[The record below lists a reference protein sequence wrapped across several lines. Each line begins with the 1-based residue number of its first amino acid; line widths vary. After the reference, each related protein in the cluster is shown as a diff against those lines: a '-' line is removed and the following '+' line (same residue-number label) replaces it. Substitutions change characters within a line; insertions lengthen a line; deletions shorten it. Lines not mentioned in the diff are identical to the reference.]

1 MNMVSISYPHKRN
14 THLDHHRCGDWF
26 EQRRDF
32 FIRQFFADFFIL
44 TYSFQEL
51 YQAYCDCRGS
61 GSEIG
66 GGCCLLSE
74 EGHAAHCKILEQ
86 LNVMVGAEMEKGPI
100 WHLKELC
107 HRVWPEEDREGN
119 LEGSLVDW
127 FMGSIFHEAMRL
139 REDVYILNSYDAA
152 AFKKTESEAVRN
164 GCFDR
169 WKIFA
174 SPLSRIM
181 DKKELIKR
189 ISFDVRRQMEQLAF
203 LFGQTHNILRTTL
216 SDFSENILLVR
227 FFVEQEDQVQDLWGE
242 ELVSVFDDM
251 FSGAPEQGFC
261 AAGRSYMSGQWYT
274 RALLMYRRAL
284 ELECGCGEAMEKAH
298 ELEMLIQEN
307 SKFLGAA

>member
-1 MNMVSISYPHKRN
+1 
-14 THLDHHRCGDWF
+14 
-26 EQRRDF
+26 
-32 FIRQFFADFFIL
+32 
-44 TYSFQEL
+44 
-51 YQAYCDCRGS
+51 
-61 GSEIG
+61 
-66 GGCCLLSE
+66 LSE

-107 HRVWPEEDREGN
+107 HRVWPENEHGEN
-119 LEGSLVDW
+119 IEGSLVDW
-127 FMGSIFHEAMRL
+127 LMGSIFHEALRL
-139 REDVYILNSYDAA
+139 REHIHILNSYGAA
-152 AFKKTESEAVRN
+152 AFNNKGMAE
-164 GCFDR
+164 GCSGGR
-169 WKIFA
+169 EISA
-174 SPLSRIM
+174 SLLSRIM

-216 SDFSENILLVR
+216 SDLSENILLVR
-227 FFVEQEDQVQDLWGE
+227 FLVEQEDLVQDLWGE
-242 ELVSVFDDM
+242 ELVSVFYDM